1 MSEMFL
7 VKLLERDF
15 EALTIDEISALISDD
30 EIFALNKKDKKTLE
44 KIIENNLLDAEKE
57 KAVKVLKESVP
68 SAMAILNNLDKFG
81 LNKGTIK
88 IDFREALLESL
99 NKMNNLQLCVFIDKM
114 MMFSKECKLNFLRN
128 RVYSLHEINSAV
140 SRSFGLSLA
149 FEIFKPG
156 KYKQFQVIDHSKLD
170 KKLIID
176 TINRH
181 VVHYLYI
188 LEIISKVVLLT
199 DEDMLMGTKINKT
212 IRTGIDVYLNIIR
225 KEKVALRAT
234 GVRPEQTWTYT
245 LCNLLE
251 ITVEDDDFFDE
262 EDIDE

>member
-7 VKLLERDF
+7 IKLLERDF

-44 KIIENNLLDAEKE
+44 KIIENNLLDTERE

-88 IDFREALLESL
+88 IDFREALLENL

-128 RVYSLHEINSAV
+128 RVLKP
-140 SRSFGLSLA
+140 FGFS
-149 FEIFKPG
+149 
-156 KYKQFQVIDHSKLD
+156 VILFASKTR
-170 KKLIID
+170 KA
-176 TINRH
+176 N
-181 VVHYLYI
+181 
-188 LEIISKVVLLT
+188 
-199 DEDMLMGTKINKT
+199 N
-212 IRTGIDVYLNIIR
+212 TGH
-225 KEKVALRAT
+225 
-234 GVRPEQTWTYT
+234 
-245 LCNLLE
+245 
-251 ITVEDDDFFDE
+251 
-262 EDIDE
+262 